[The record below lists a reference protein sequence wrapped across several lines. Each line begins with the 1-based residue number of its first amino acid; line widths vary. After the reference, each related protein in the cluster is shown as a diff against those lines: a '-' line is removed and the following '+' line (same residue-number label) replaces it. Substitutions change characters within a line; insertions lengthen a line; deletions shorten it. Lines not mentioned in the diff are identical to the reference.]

1 MFSLQAACWKCKVLA
16 TALWFF
22 KTGFSIGRTIISLC
36 GHQHQEP
43 RLQVIPCPQIL
54 HRRRGWWQRRL
65 EMDKGGCDEG
75 QEHSVYAYLQVIVD
89 YLINLL
95 KTNLPTDYCW
105 KFQLLTFPFPR
116 DCSSKWIPL
125 SFHWILPFLDTSFPQ
140 PFLTRMQFWLR
151 SALDLNLVNPL
162 PLGTTKLWKACLH
175 VVLINQRGW
184 AGEAHILRNI
194 FVQKLQN
201 ETWWQTHQGSFAKE

>member
-1 MFSLQAACWKCKVLA
+1 MVISTKSLDCRWSPAPRFY
-16 TALWFF
+16 TE
-22 KTGFSIGRTIISLC
+22 GEGGGR
-36 GHQHQEP
+36 G
-43 RLQVIPCPQIL
+43 
-54 HRRRGWWQRRL
+54 GWRWTREAVVRDGSTQFMLIFRWL
-65 EMDKGGCDEG
+65 
-75 QEHSVYAYLQVIVD
+75 LTD

-105 KFQLLTFPFPR
+105 KFQLLTFPFPK

-140 PFLTRMQFWLR
+140 PFLSRMQFWLR

-175 VVLINQRGW
+175 VVLINQGGW
-184 AGEAHILRNI
+184 VWEAHILRNI
-194 FVQKLQN
+194 FIQKLQN